1 MQKTFATVREYHTD
15 VFGDAE
21 PSVTSVRELVKRVR
35 DARRQ
40 MYQNAWL
47 LDDLEHVLE
56 RAGVDR
62 IELARDYAF
71 LCEHVVRTR
80 GELDA
85 CQQLVRA
92 VGHLESDLVAWRDKL
107 RAGSATPVPA
117 TQRIWACAKCNTTS
131 VEKCNCMRSATQLP
145 SARPPSVQQQQFVQL
160 PAVQPPQEQQRP
172 PSRLP
177 SLIPSS
183 AVSSTQCTLCHKHRF
198 YCRCKGI

>member
-1 MQKTFATVREYHTD
+1 MQKTFATVREYHAD

-35 DARRQ
+35 DARRA

-145 SARPPSVQQQQFVQL
+145 SARPSP
-160 PAVQPPQEQQRP
+160 VQPSPEQQRP

-183 AVSSTQCTLCHKHRF
+183 AVSSIECMRCHKHRF
-198 YCRCKGI
+198 YCQCRGT